1 MSGSIRNTLKKMS
14 LRARIFVIL
23 TALVLIT
30 LAGAVVM
37 IWYTY
42 RMEGLLTEII
52 DHKVEALE
60 AAGALEISLVNQK
73 GFVSYFFIDGNPK
86 WLEQLRRYRLVF
98 TDRLEKA
105 KALADGTDE
114 RKALS
119 LIESRYKQ
127 YVPSIDRV
135 IDHYRYGSRETGYQL
150 HEKVRGYFF
159 NIFNLCDEYKDL
171 YREKVREIKN
181 ESRSQASRLR
191 FVAATA
197 VLFAVILTL
206 ILTFFLIH
214 DILEPVHRLA
224 LETAPDD
231 DSPKSIDEVK
241 ALRRGV
247 DALMNQYD
255 HTQFELVRSRKDLLE
270 AEKMALVGKLAAGT
284 AHSIRNPLTSLK
296 MRLFSLSQAMNLK
309 GPQKEDF
316 EVISEEIGHIDSIV
330 QNVLEFS
337 RPSRLRLEYVSP
349 SDVVDLAIKL
359 LRHRL
364 ESCGVN
370 VAIKRIN
377 RLPATQLDPEQLK
390 EALVNIVVNGCE
402 AMSGGGSILIKE
414 EEREVEPEGQVVLIR
429 LSDDGPGIAKGIQ
442 QKVFEPFF
450 TTKEEGIGLGLS
462 IVSRIIQEHGGWVD
476 LESKEGIGTSFIIIL
491 PVKEPTGEHR
501 LNY

>member
-1 MSGSIRNTLKKMS
+1 MS
-14 LRARIFVIL
+14 LRARIFVVL

-30 LAGAVVM
+30 VAGAVVM

-52 DHKVEALE
+52 DQKVAALE
-60 AAGALEISLVNQK
+60 AAEALEISLVNQK

-86 WLEQLRRYRLVF
+86 WLEQLRRYRLIF
-98 TDRLEKA
+98 RDRIEKA

-119 LIESRYKQ
+119 FIESRYKQ

-135 IDHYRYGSRETGYQL
+135 IAHYRSGSRETGYQL
-150 HEKVRGYFF
+150 HEEVRGYFF
-159 NIFNLCDEYKDL
+159 NILELCDEYKDL

-191 FVAATA
+191 FVAAAA

-206 ILTFFLIH
+206 VLTFFLIH
-214 DILEPVHRLA
+214 DILEPVRRLA

-255 HTQFELVRSRKDLLE
+255 HTQFELVRSRQHLLE

-296 MRLFSLSQAMNLK
+296 MRLFSLSRAMYLK

-316 EVISEEIGHIDSIV
+316 EVISEEIGHIDNIV
-330 QNVLEFS
+330 QNFLEFS
-337 RPSRLRLEYVSP
+337 RPPRLRLEYVSP
-349 SDVVDLAIKL
+349 SDVVDLAIQL

-370 VAIKRIN
+370 VAIRRTN
-377 RLPATQLDPEQLK
+377 RLPATQLDPGQLK
-390 EALVNIVVNGCE
+390 EVLVNIVVNGCE

-414 EEREVEPEGQVVLIR
+414 EEREVEPEGRVVLIR
-429 LSDDGPGIAKGIQ
+429 LSDDGPGIAKCIHH
-442 QKVFEPFF
+442 KVFEPFF

-476 LESKEGIGTSFIIIL
+476 LESKEGEGTSFIIIL
-491 PVKEPTGEHR
+491 PVKERKGEHR
-501 LNY
+501 LNH